1 MPPVSSASLPHA
13 QSVNVGVP
21 NVAQAPS
28 GNGANVPEAASGQ
41 APTTR
46 HQAHSMFVEAPP
58 TCANGWTEDP
68 FGNCIPPTGGGGGV
82 IGPVCP
88 YNCGGT
94 GGSGGSGG
102 CITNPN
108 ALGCGGGPIA
118 HTNGPAQ
125 YNDQC
130 TNAAEQI
137 GHPVPGLDPTDAN
150 RITDEY
156 PVESGNFL
164 VGYAYTTWGTSGNNG
179 TAYFLAVGSVGA
191 GVTVNSSLALPIGSD
206 AFVEGSSAGSFLATL
221 AKFVTNGAVPELK
234 EPCFT
239 SRWNGTYPG

>member
-1 MPPVSSASLPHA
+1 MFLKKFICVAVAGTVLAACSSQGASTMPPVSSASLPHA
-13 QSVNVGVP
+13 QSVNVAVP

-118 HTNGPAQ
+118 
-125 YNDQC
+125 C
-130 TNAAEQI
+130 
-137 GHPVPGLDPTDAN
+137 V
-150 RITDEY
+150 
-156 PVESGNFL
+156 
-164 VGYAYTTWGTSGNNG
+164 G
-179 TAYFLAVGSVGA
+179 TATTCQNIPCSGSPETIGDFFRDPGSNDTIEVKDINSIWQSGAEVGSQ
-191 GVTVNSSLALPIGSD
+191 
-206 AFVEGSSAGSFLATL
+206 
-221 AKFVTNGAVPELK
+221 VPKVL
-234 EPCFT
+234 
-239 SRWNGTYPG
+239 